1 MNKEQL
7 TELYRKYFRPLEG
20 IAMFIGITL
29 VIHYVFRIWAYQLN
43 FVPVTSW
50 VADARIWLSELAFR
64 NTGAVLS
71 FLGLDFTTA
80 NNTFIFESGN
90 WLAIN
95 TGCSG
100 VKQFL
105 QAFFLYLLYP
115 GKIKHKLWFVPLA
128 MVLMHV
134 ANIIRLTGVGL
145 TMYWRPEWFDFSHD
159 YVFRFTFY
167 LILFLLWIWW
177 EEKYR
182 LTVTKEW
189 KRKARTHQNGKEQV
203 DDNSIRR

>member
-1 MNKEQL
+1 MQGTMNKQQAIEI
-7 TELYRKYFRPLEG
+7 YRRYLRPLEG
-20 IAMFIGITL
+20 IVMFIGITL
-29 VIHYVFRIWAYQLN
+29 VIHYSFRYWAYQLN
-43 FVPVTSW
+43 FAPVDSL

-64 NTGAVLS
+64 NTGTVLA

-80 NNTFIFESGN
+80 NNTFTFESGN

-100 VKQFL
+100 FKQFL

-115 GKIKHKLWFVPLA
+115 GKVKHKLWFVPLA
-128 MVLMHV
+128 MGLMHV

-145 TMYWRPEWFDFSHD
+145 TIYWRPEWFDFSHD
-159 YVFRFTFY
+159 YIFRFTFY

-182 LTVTKEW
+182 LRAKTNEK
-189 KRKARTHQNGKEQV
+189 K
-203 DDNSIRR
+203 

>member
-1 MNKEQL
+1 MQGTMNKQQAIEI
-7 TELYRKYFRPLEG
+7 YRRYLRPLEG
-20 IAMFIGITL
+20 IVMFIGITL
-29 VIHYVFRIWAYQLN
+29 VIHYSFRYWAYQLN
-43 FVPVTSW
+43 FAPVDSL

-64 NTGAVLS
+64 NTGTVLA

-80 NNTFIFESGN
+80 NNTFTFESGN

-100 VKQFL
+100 FKQFL

-115 GKIKHKLWFVPLA
+115 GKVKHKLWFVPLA
-128 MVLMHV
+128 MGLMHV

-145 TMYWRPEWFDFSHD
+145 TMHWGPEWFDFSHD
-159 YVFRFTFY
+159 YIFRFTFY

-182 LTVTKEW
+182 LRAKTNEK
-189 KRKARTHQNGKEQV
+189 K
-203 DDNSIRR
+203 